1 MSWPLLQN
9 SLIVAI
15 CVTML
20 AGLVG
25 VMFALFA
32 AGLPRSTRNLAAAL
46 GIAVLVLPPFLVS
59 NTWLNFFGLNG
70 TWRPYFNF
78 DIYSLKGTVLLITLQ
93 LWPIIF
99 LLSLGAI
106 LRIDR
111 TYLEQEPLLR
121 GGTLMR
127 YLVLPSCRVAL
138 AFSLPVTFVLALNNF
153 TVPALLQ
160 TKVFAAE
167 VWLSFNTKFDYA
179 EALRLS
185 WPLIVTPLIFL
196 SLLRFEGVRLVARN
210 AEFPDRLW
218 RQRSGI
224 VFAMSC
230 MFSVAAIALSL
241 ALPLTQL
248 VSSSRTWTELLRALA
263 AGQSAVW
270 NSLLFAL
277 LSALLVSLSG
287 LFARKRRSG
296 VSGWLFFLTPG
307 VLVGIAL
314 IRLLNRPGLAA
325 FYQSIGIVLVA
336 FTVRYFALGW
346 SAARVAFA
354 SADRTLSD
362 VVTALGASP
371 WQRFCFAEWPQAR
384 GTLLAGFYLVYLL
397 CLWEVETLILIVPPG
412 RETLAVRIFNML
424 HYGHAGQVDAL
435 CVWMLALGLAPVLGF
450 AVWQSLIR
458 LADKNVRAL
467 LGVFALPLF
476 FFGCAQRDQN
486 STRLESKVFASVQV
500 FGNRG
505 TGAGQFNKPRSI
517 AVDRQDNFYVV
528 DMTGR
533 VQKFSPDGKFLLSWQ
548 MPQTEKG
555 KPKGMACDNDG
566 NIIVVEPHYSRVN
579 HFTPLGKLIAQ
590 WGENGTNKGQLFFPR
605 SVGVNSRGDIYLSEY
620 GMVERIQHFSH
631 LGTNF
636 IGSIGQPGTGPGELN
651 RGEGIGVAPDDTLF
665 EADSC
670 NHRVQIFSPEG
681 RLISSFGSPG
691 SGPNQMSYPYD
702 VQIDVLGYRY
712 VCEFGNSRVQV
723 FDAQNQSFEILGGAG
738 AEPGQMNNPWSIALD
753 SRGNLYVADSLNH
766 RVQKFLRRNPLNTS
780 THTQAPREE
789 RRVAAK

>member
-9 SLIVAI
+9 SLVVAI
-15 CVTML
+15 CVAML
-20 AGLVG
+20 AGVVG
-25 VMFALFA
+25 GMFALFA
-32 AGLPRSTRNLAAAL
+32 AGLPRSARSLAIAL

-70 TWRPYFNF
+70 TWRSYLNF

-93 LWPIIF
+93 LWPISF

-121 GGTLMR
+121 GGTLVR
-127 YLVLPSCRVAL
+127 YLVWPSCRAPL

-185 WPLIVTPLIFL
+185 WPLIVTPLVFL
-196 SLLRFEGVRLVARN
+196 ALFRFPSIQLVARN
-210 AEFPDRLW
+210 AKFPERLW
-218 RQRSGI
+218 RSRLGL
-224 VFAMSC
+224 VFAMSGAV
-230 MFSVAAIALSL
+230 STVAIVLSL
-241 ALPLTQL
+241 GLPLTQL
-248 VSSSRTWTELLRALA
+248 VVSSRTWTELLPALA
-263 AGQSAVW
+263 AGQSAMW

-277 LSALLVSLSG
+277 LSALFVSLFG
-287 LFARKRRSG
+287 LLTGKTRSAAL
-296 VSGWLFFLTPG
+296 GWLFFLTPG
-307 VLVGIAL
+307 VLLGIAL
-314 IRLLNRPGLAA
+314 IRLLNRPGFAG
-325 FYQSIGIVLVA
+325 FYQSIGIVLFA

-362 VVTALGASP
+362 VVTTLGASP

-435 CVWMLALGLAPVLGF
+435 CVWMLVLGLVPLLGF
-450 AVWQSLIR
+450 AVWQAVDRIR
-458 LADKNVRAL
+458 APLA
-467 LGVFALPLF
+467 VFALPLF
-476 FFGCAQRDQN
+476 FLACAPNDQN
-486 STRLESKVFASVQV
+486 SAKLESKLFASVQV

-517 AVDRQDNFYVV
+517 AVDREDNFYVV

-579 HFTPLGKLIAQ
+579 HFTPQGKLVAQ

-636 IGSIGQPGTGPGELN
+636 IDSIGQPGTGVGELN

-670 NHRVQIFSPEG
+670 NHRVQVFSPEG
-681 RLISSFGSPG
+681 KLISSFGSAG

-702 VQIDVLGYRY
+702 VQIDPLGYRY

-723 FDAQNQSFEILGGAG
+723 FDVRNQSFEILGGAG
-738 AEPGQMNNPWSIALD
+738 AEAGQMNNPWSIALD

-766 RVQKFLRRNPLNTS
+766 RVQKFLRRSPLNPS
-780 THTQAPREE
+780 THTQAPPGTRKI
-789 RRVAAK
+789 APK